1 MGLGRWWRQRRA
13 RLLQLWAVGLVAAC
27 VVSGASAM
35 GYLESLQARALDL
48 LIYLQSPRQP
58 SGLVIVAIDDAAFD
72 ALGRRQPLPRDYLA
86 RVLRGVTRAGATV
99 IGLDISLRTA
109 SAPADDRAMA
119 EAIAELGAHAD
130 RRFVVAGAALPAT
143 GPLSDPAIGRLV
155 TTSAPDVPVDGD
167 AVVRRAAL
175 RVGGVPSFAAAVA
188 EAPATDSGAPYRIN
202 FIGPPGSFL
211 TIPSDAVAAIGDA
224 GVDIAGD
231 NPLRGRTVLVGG
243 SFADGRDFHRTPYG
257 LMSGVEIQANIVHM
271 LITGSLV
278 RPAGWLAGFGV
289 QLLAVVL
296 AGLVMVSVRPLWGT
310 AACLAGALLLGV
322 PASYLAFSRGGY
334 WVDFLLPVAATSL
347 LGVGAEILFTDLRGF
362 TTLSERMVP
371 EQMAARLTEY
381 FDAMTSAIFA
391 RRGMVNDFIGDAI
404 LAVFGAPLDDP
415 SHAQHA
421 VQSAL
426 AMIETL
432 ATLNRRWSTE
442 GLPPLRMGVGIHTGE
457 VFAGNVGRAG
467 KVKYA
472 VVGDTVNLASRV
484 EGLNKDLGTT
494 MLVTE
499 STYHAAGLDLEVK
512 DRGLVSVKGREEP
525 VRVYEVLGSS
535 ALAISGGTGT

>member
-1 MGLGRWWRQRRA
+1 MGLGKWWRQRQA
-13 RLLQLWAVGLVAAC
+13 RLLQLWAVGLLAAC
-27 VVSGASAM
+27 LVTGASAM

-109 SAPADDRAMA
+109 SAPAADRAMA

-143 GPLSDPAIGRLV
+143 GPLSDPAIRRLV
-155 TTSAPDVPVDGD
+155 TTSAPDVPV
-167 AVVRRAAL
+167 
-175 RVGGVPSFAAAVA
+175 
-188 EAPATDSGAPYRIN
+188 
-202 FIGPPGSFL
+202 
-211 TIPSDAVAAIGDA
+211 
-224 GVDIAGD
+224 
-231 NPLRGRTVLVGG
+231 GG
-243 SFADGRDFHRTPYG
+243 SFADGRDFHPTPYG

-289 QLLAVVL
+289 QLLAVFL

-347 LGVGAEILFTDLRGF
+347 LGVGADILSKRRLRDALGRYVSPEVAARVERNPGDLDGERRQVSILFTDLRGF
-362 TTLSERMVP
+362 TTLSE
-371 EQMAARLTEY
+371 
-381 FDAMTSAIFA
+381 
-391 RRGMVNDFIGDAI
+391 
-404 LAVFGAPLDDP
+404 
-415 SHAQHA
+415 
-421 VQSAL
+421 
-426 AMIETL
+426 
-432 ATLNRRWSTE
+432 
-442 GLPPLRMGVGIHTGE
+442 
-457 VFAGNVGRAG
+457 
-467 KVKYA
+467 
-472 VVGDTVNLASRV
+472 
-484 EGLNKDLGTT
+484 
-494 MLVTE
+494 
-499 STYHAAGLDLEVK
+499 
-512 DRGLVSVKGREEP
+512 
-525 VRVYEVLGSS
+525 
-535 ALAISGGTGT
+535 